1 MRWDSSSGSG
11 TSQTSE
17 NPCDRRPAAELN
29 RARSFSI
36 AIIIVS
42 STIAASPRC
51 ASRDAT
57 ISSVTVSGVVDI
69 ASAYPSTSRST
80 GENTSEARHRIT
92 SRIFSR
98 SMPSL
103 CAR

>member
-1 MRWDSSSGSG
+1 MG

-17 NPCDRRPAAELN
+17 NPCACRPAAELN

-42 STIAASPRC
+42 STTASSPRC
-51 ASRDAT
+51 SMSEAT
-57 ISSVTVSGVVDI
+57 ISSVTVSGVVYI
-69 ASAYPSTSRST
+69 ASAYASTSRST
-80 GENTSEARHRIT
+80 GEKTSDSRQRMT

-103 CAR
+103 WAR